1 MAAAKKNEHHVV
13 KIQSWARGQK
23 VRKAVAHQLA
33 MVEHEQQQY
42 YEKQGGYMGQGQPQS
57 YYDN

>member
-1 MAAAKKNEHHVV
+1 MAAAKKNEHQVV

-33 MVEHEQQQY
+33 MVEHE
-42 YEKQGGYMGQGQPQS
+42 
-57 YYDN
+57 